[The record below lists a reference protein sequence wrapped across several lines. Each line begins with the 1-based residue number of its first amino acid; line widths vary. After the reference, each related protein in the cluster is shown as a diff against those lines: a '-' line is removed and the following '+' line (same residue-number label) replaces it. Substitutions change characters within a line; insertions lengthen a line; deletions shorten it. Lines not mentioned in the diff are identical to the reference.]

1 MLKLSKKAEYALM
14 AAKYM
19 ALKNSSGFSTAKEI
33 SESYEIPYQ
42 LVAKVLQNMVK
53 SDIAISAKGV
63 NGGFSLSK
71 KADHISLLDIIKA
84 VENDFKIVD
93 CMQPDGSSSDC
104 SNFDCCKIKDPLAEI
119 QRKIN
124 KVFIETSLAQILL

>member
-14 AAKYM
+14 AAKFM
-19 ALKNSSGFSTAKEI
+19 ALRNSSGYSSAKEI
-33 SESYEIPYQ
+33 SESYQIPYQ
-42 LVAKVLQNMVK
+42 LVAKVLQKLVK

-63 NGGFSLSK
+63 NGGFSLSR
-71 KADHISLLDIIKA
+71 KADNISLLDIIKA

-93 CMQPDGSSSDC
+93 CMQPNGSSADC

-119 QRKIN
+119 QRKID
-124 KVFIETSLAQILL
+124 KVFVETSLAQIL

>member
-14 AAKYM
+14 AAKFM
-19 ALKNSSGFSTAKEI
+19 ALNNSSGYSSAKEI
-33 SESYEIPYQ
+33 SESYQIPYQ
-42 LVAKVLQNMVK
+42 LVAKVLQNLVK

-93 CMQPDGSSSDC
+93 CMQINSSSADC

-119 QRKIN
+119 QRKID
-124 KVFIETSLAQILL
+124 KVFVETSLAQIL

>member
-33 SESYEIPYQ
+33 SESYQIPFQ
-42 LVAKVLQNMVK
+42 LVAKVLQKLVK

-63 NGGFSLSK
+63 NGGFSLREK
-71 KADHISLLDIIKA
+71 PTIFL
-84 VENDFKIVD
+84 
-93 CMQPDGSSSDC
+93 
-104 SNFDCCKIKDPLAEI
+104 
-119 QRKIN
+119 
-124 KVFIETSLAQILL
+124 

>member
-14 AAKYM
+14 AAKFM
-19 ALKNSSGFSTAKEI
+19 ALKNSSGYSSAKEI
-33 SESYEIPYQ
+33 SESYQIPFQ
-42 LVAKVLQNMVK
+42 LVAKVLNNLVK

-63 NGGFSLSK
+63 NGGFSLSR

-93 CMQPDGSSSDC
+93 CMQLNGSKADC

-119 QRKIN
+119 QRKID
-124 KVFIETSLAQILL
+124 KVFVETSLAQIL